1 MTRSGSMFR
10 NNLFDFDFEAEAA
23 AKRFHDETIEAID
36 FEEMSERVDALRK
49 MSRRALDE
57 DRMDAYF
64 RIQDYLDSYASEPA
78 PTPAAYGIP
87 EVRLSYVG
95 DSCTSK
101 PSIACSRDIFNILR
115 DSFEEGEIDFQ
126 EFFKVIYLSRA
137 NKVLGI
143 HTVSKGGMTATVVDE
158 RIVFTGA
165 LLAHADAI
173 ILCHNHPSG
182 NTLPSCQ
189 DDELTRNIIKG
200 GKILHIRVLDHI
212 IVTSNGYYS
221 YQDNGKI

>member
-1 MTRSGSMFR
+1 MTIGGTKFR

-23 AKRFHDETIEAID
+23 AAAKKFHDETIAAIN
-36 FEEMSERVDALRK
+36 FEEMSERMEALRK

-64 RIQDYLDSYASEPA
+64 RIQDSLESYASEPA

-95 DSCTSK
+95 DNCTSK
-101 PSIACSRDIFNILR
+101 PSISCSRDIYNTLR
-115 DSFEEGEIDFQ
+115 DTFEEGEIDFQ
-126 EFFKVIYLSRA
+126 EFFKVLYLNRQ
-137 NKVLGI
+137 NKILGI
-143 HTVSKGGMTATVVDE
+143 HTVSKGGMTATIVDE

-182 NTLPSCQ
+182 NTLPSF
-189 DDELTRNIIKG
+189 DDDNITRNIVKG
-200 GKILHIRVLDHI
+200 GQNPPYP
-212 IVTSNGYYS
+212 SS
-221 YQDNGKI
+221 